1 MNAAVAE
8 QKQDEVAEFR
18 APGPGERLKKARLA
32 KDLDLS
38 RMADRL
44 HLTSDMVEAI
54 ECDDYSEM
62 PARVFVRGYIRNYA
76 RAVDLPA
83 DSIISQFDQLWP
95 DDDAHVR
102 VDTAPRLPADT
113 RPGNSW
119 AGMVTWLLLLAVIV
133 LFLMWW
139 QGYLDRFAPK
149 GDTGQPV
156 LEQAVKPQVAP
167 QPQAGLALPDK
178 PQPPAQAP
186 QPIQGEGLLPLPA
199 APAAVIPEPPASTTK
214 PELPAA
220 DEPETTAPA
229 GALSL
234 PAASAEPEAA
244 APASEAPA
252 PAAVEPPVAAAVQV
266 VVSFEEDCW
275 VDIRDSSREFR
286 LFGTMRK
293 GTVKTLQGEPPYKM
307 VLGNAKAVAVS
318 VDGKAF
324 DLAPHSRDN
333 IARFTLSP

>member
-8 QKQDEVAEFR
+8 HKQDEVAEFR
-18 APGPGERLKKARLA
+18 APGPGDRLKKARLA

-139 QGYLDRFAPK
+139 QGYLDRFAPD
-149 GDTGQPV
+149 GDAGQPLV
-156 LEQAVKPQVAP
+156 EQAEKPQPEP
-167 QPQAGLALPDK
+167 QPQAGSALPEN
-178 PQPPAQAP
+178 PQPPQAP

-199 APAAVIPEPPASTTK
+199 APATATPQPPPSRVQ
-214 PELPAA
+214 PQLPAA
-220 DEPETTAPA
+220 DETQ
-229 GALSL
+229 
-234 PAASAEPEAA
+234 AA
-244 APASEAPA
+244 APATALPLPAAAAEPQAAPPASAPPA
-252 PAAVEPPVAAAVQV
+252 PAAAEAPVATVAQV
-266 VVSFEEDCW
+266 VVRFDEDCW

-324 DLAPHSRDN
+324 DLTPHSRDN